1 MTTKLQIH
9 PDRSGKFVTG
19 VITRAIDPET
29 GKVRS
34 ADISELTG
42 ESLTEWLTASRKVN
56 DHHAEEVIQTLL
68 GHNMPEGQPEA
79 AGVARAEEAC
89 PDAAARVR
97 QKLVALANG
106 GDALVAE
113 LGSEAM
119 KYILDL
125 LSVVDEP
132 YDPEAATMVGLL
144 ITQNAGRTKTGRAM
158 WSKYLTEDAPQ
169 SVAKF
174 REQMSASAGKDS

>member
-19 VITRAIDPET
+19 VLTHAIDPET

-56 DHHAEEVIQTLL
+56 DHHAEDVIQTLL

-79 AGVARAEEAC
+79 AGAARAEE
-89 PDAAARVR
+89 PSGAAARVR
-97 QKLVALANG
+97 QKLVDLANG

-125 LSVVDEP
+125 LAVVDEP

-158 WSKYLTEDAPQ
+158 WAKYLAEDAPQ

-174 REQMSASAGKDS
+174 REQMSAPAGKDS